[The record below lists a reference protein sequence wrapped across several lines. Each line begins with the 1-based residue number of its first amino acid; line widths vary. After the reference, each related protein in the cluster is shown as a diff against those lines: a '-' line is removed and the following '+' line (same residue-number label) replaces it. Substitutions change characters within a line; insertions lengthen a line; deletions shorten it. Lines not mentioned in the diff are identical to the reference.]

1 MSETPVL
8 SVEDLAVTIGT
19 RRGVARPV
27 AGVDWSVRPGQTLAL
42 VGESGSGKSMSVLA
56 ATGLAPRP
64 ARVTGRVRLL
74 GEDFTTLSADRRR
87 RLRGR
92 HVGFVFQDPMTSLN
106 PVLTVGRQVAEAC
119 EEHLGMTRRAAHA
132 RAVELLDTVGIP
144 SPGQRVA
151 AYPHEFSGGM
161 RQRVV
166 IAMALACEPDLL
178 IADEPTTALDVTTQA
193 QILDLVAGLRERLGT
208 AVVWITHDLG
218 VVAGIADTVAVM
230 YGGRIV
236 EHGPVDGVFVEPAH
250 PYTTALLAARPD
262 PTAGRGD
269 LVAIP
274 GAPPSPFDLPPGCA
288 FWSRCPV
295 RGDARC
301 ERELP
306 PLTPVSADHLVRAF
320 YPGTSG
326 RPPGTSDGSSGTADD
341 ASGTAGASDGVVGTS
356 DREGP

>member
-1 MSETPVL
+1 MSGRDGTPVL
-8 SVEDLAVTIGT
+8 AVEDLAVTIGT

-27 AGVDWSVRPGQTLAL
+27 AGVDWSVGAGETLAL

-56 ATGLAPRP
+56 ATGLAPRV

-74 GEDFTTLSADRRR
+74 GDEFTALPARRR
-87 RLRGR
+87 RQLRGR

-106 PVLTVGRQVAEAC
+106 PVLPVGRQVTEAC
-119 EEHLGMTRRAAHA
+119 EEHLGMTRRAARS

-144 SPGQRVA
+144 SPGQRVD
-151 AYPHEFSGGM
+151 AYPHQFSGGM

-218 VVAGIADTVAVM
+218 VVAGLADTVAVM

-236 EHGPVDGVFVEPAH
+236 EHGPVDAVFGGPAH
-250 PYTTALLAARPD
+250 PYTRALLAARPD
-262 PTAGRGD
+262 PAHRSAD

-274 GAPPSPFDLPPGCA
+274 GAPPSPVDLPAGCA
-288 FWSRCPV
+288 FWARCPV

-306 PLTPVSADHLVRAF
+306 PLVPVSGGPDPGHHGPDAVPDGSGPGHRVRTF
-320 YPGTSG
+320 YPEPTDRG
-326 RPPGTSDGSSGTADD
+326 RG
-341 ASGTAGASDGVVGTS
+341 
-356 DREGP
+356 